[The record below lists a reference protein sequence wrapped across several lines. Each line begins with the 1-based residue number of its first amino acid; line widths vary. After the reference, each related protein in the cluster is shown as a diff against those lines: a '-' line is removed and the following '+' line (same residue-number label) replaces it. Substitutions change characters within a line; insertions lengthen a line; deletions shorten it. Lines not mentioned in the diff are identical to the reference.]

1 MKAYIVKI
9 SIFTGYPSEDHEDI
23 IDSVYIDKD
32 KAEQRSMDIINGV
45 NIPKRYNSRRE
56 DIVNDDNCKYE
67 EYTVGDTSVK
77 SLFVPDDFDKHSY
90 RYIFNSKIIEFDIS

>member
-9 SIFTGYPSEDHEDI
+9 SIFTGYPSENHEDI